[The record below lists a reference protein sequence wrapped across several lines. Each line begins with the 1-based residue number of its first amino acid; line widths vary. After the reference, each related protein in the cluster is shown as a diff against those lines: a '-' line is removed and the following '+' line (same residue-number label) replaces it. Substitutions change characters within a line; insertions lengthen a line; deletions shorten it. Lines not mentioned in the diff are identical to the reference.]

1 MNEENKAV
9 IKALNMFGRVPKQW
23 ELLNEIERLNN
34 IINELEYW
42 LRKNLPIREKQDLQL
57 VLNKLEQLKKKK
69 IYASCDC
76 KFLYYKEL
84 KGSDKE

>member
-1 MNEENKAV
+1 MNKDKV
-9 IKALNMFGRVPKQW
+9 IND
-23 ELLNEIERLNN
+23 LLIKIAKLEYEVERQDN